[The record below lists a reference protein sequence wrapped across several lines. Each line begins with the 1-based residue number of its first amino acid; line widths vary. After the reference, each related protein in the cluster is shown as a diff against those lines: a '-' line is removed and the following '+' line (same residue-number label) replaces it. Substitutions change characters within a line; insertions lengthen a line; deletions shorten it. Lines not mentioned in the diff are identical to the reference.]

1 MSLQLLLGIGQILE
15 LLNQAFQDLRAQSAR
30 ANYRG
35 PVAIMPARP
44 ANPPPTRLTQPFFLV
59 LRTRQAANIGFLLSS
74 IRVVHLPEV
83 FPHYFG
89 RQHVKMI
96 VKPSTH
102 SMLKSKPDS

>member
-1 MSLQLLLGIGQILE
+1 MSLTTTGANLGIGESSFLKSG
-15 LLNQAFQDLRAQSAR
+15 AQSAP